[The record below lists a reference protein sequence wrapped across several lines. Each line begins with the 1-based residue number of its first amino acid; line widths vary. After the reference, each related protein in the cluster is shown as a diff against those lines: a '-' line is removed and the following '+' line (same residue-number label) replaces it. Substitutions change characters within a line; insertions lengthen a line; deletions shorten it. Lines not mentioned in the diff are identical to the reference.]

1 MGLMEPIGISYDAAH
16 EIEAKPVHGHDAT
29 ERKGRMEILKGIPV
43 SQGLV
48 IGRVYVLDADARSIG
63 RVSIRREQVDAEL
76 ERLDLALKRSREE
89 LAAVFKEAETVMGD
103 EAAKVFLFHQGMLG
117 DKTLIGPIRS
127 MIASDAVSA
136 EHAVSHVLGEWS
148 ARFSRMPDSAFRS
161 KVNDLDD
168 LQERIL
174 TQLTGERRCQLAHV
188 PAGTV
193 IVARDLTPT
202 QTASFDRSRVLAFA
216 TDLGGKTSHTAIV
229 ARALNIPA
237 VVGCQLL
244 TRHATDGTTIIV
256 DGDRGVT
263 ILDPNE
269 ETLDDYRSHMKKR
282 QRARVTLSEAARLP
296 ALTLDKVPV
305 HVVGN
310 IEFPEEIPDLLEQG
324 GEGVGL
330 YRTEFLYLT
339 SPTEPTEEDHFRAY
353 EKCVKLLA
361 GRTLVIRTV
370 DLGADKYTQER
381 TEVPERNPFLGL
393 RSIRYCLRSIPMFK
407 TQLRAILRA
416 SALGPI
422 KVMFPLITTTNELRH
437 AKLVMHDV
445 MEDLEEEGIPFDRG
459 IKIGM
464 MVEVPA
470 AALMADTFA
479 REVDFFS
486 IGTNDLIQYTLA
498 VDRTNERVAGMYN
511 PLNPA
516 VLRLIRDT
524 VRAGRRHEID
534 VSLCGEAG
542 GDLEVALLLMGMG
555 VRTLSV
561 TASAV
566 APLKRL
572 IRGVSLTQ
580 CERLARKVFSF
591 DSDVQVAAYLRD
603 RARKIV
609 PEAFDGR
616 SVDDADQAPG
626 STPG

>member
-1 MGLMEPIGISYDAAH
+1 MDQTTLRYDAGTQV
-16 EIEAKPVHGHDAT
+16 EAKPRGSGAP
-29 ERKGRMEILKGIPV
+29 ERLARMEVIKGIPV
-43 SQGLV
+43 SQGIV
-48 IGRVYVLDADARSIG
+48 IGRVFVLDADTRHIG
-63 RVSIRREQVDAEL
+63 RHHIQRDQVDREL
-76 ERLDLALKRSREE
+76 ERLEAALRRSREE
-89 LAAVFKEAETVMGD
+89 LAGVFKDAESMMGE
-103 EAAKVFLFHQGMLG
+103 EAAKVFLFHRGMLE
-117 DKTLIGPIRS
+117 DKSLIGPIRA
-127 MIASDAVSA
+127 MIMSEAVGA
-136 EHAVSHVLGEWS
+136 EHAVSHVLGEW
-148 ARFSRMPDSAFRS
+148 ADRFGRMSDLAFRS
-161 KVNDLDD
+161 KVNDLED

-174 TQLTGERRCQLAHV
+174 THLTGERRHQLAQV

-193 IVARDLTPT
+193 VVARDLTPT
-202 QTASFDRSRVLAFA
+202 QTTSFDRARVLAFA

-229 ARALNIPA
+229 ARALGIPS
-237 VVGCQLL
+237 VVGCQSL
-244 TRHATDGTTIIV
+244 TRLATDGATIIV
-256 DGDRGVT
+256 DGDRGVVV
-263 ILDPNE
+263 LDPNE
-269 ETLDDYRSHMKKR
+269 ETLDDYKAAIKKR
-282 QRARVTLSEAARLP
+282 QRARVTVSDDARLP
-296 ALTLDKVPV
+296 ALTLDKVEV
-305 HVVGN
+305 QVLGN
-310 IEFPEEIPDLLEQG
+310 IEFADEIPTLLEQG

-339 SPTEPTEEDHFRAY
+339 SPTEPTEEDHYRAY
-353 EKCVKLLA
+353 ERCVKLLA
-361 GRTLVIRTV
+361 GRPLVIRTV

-381 TEVPERNPFLGL
+381 ADVPERNPFLGL
-393 RSIRYCLRSIPMFK
+393 RSIRYCLRSLPMFK
-407 TQLRAILRA
+407 NQLRAILRA
-416 SALGPI
+416 SAHGPI

-437 AKLVMHDV
+437 AKLIIHDV
-445 MEDLEEEGIPFDRG
+445 MEDLEEAGVPFDRG
-459 IKIGM
+459 IKVGM

-524 VRAGRRHEID
+524 VRAARRHEID

-542 GDLEVALLLMGMG
+542 GDPEIALLLMGMG
-555 VRTLSV
+555 LRTLSV

-572 IRGVSLTQ
+572 IRGVSMTQ
-580 CERLARKVFSF
+580 CERLARKAFSF

-616 SVDDADQAPG
+616 SVDDADPG
-626 STPG
+626 AGTDPA

>member
-1 MGLMEPIGISYDAAH
+1 MDPKTLSYHSDSQV
-16 EIEAKPVHGHDAT
+16 EGKPAGRAGPEHT
-29 ERKGRMEILKGIPV
+29 PRMEVLKGIAV
-43 SQGLV
+43 SQGIV
-48 IGRVYVLDADARSIG
+48 IGRIFVLDADARHIG
-63 RVSIRREQVDAEL
+63 RHHIQREAVETEL
-76 ERLDLALKRSREE
+76 DRLDLALRRSRDE
-89 LAAVFKEAETVMGD
+89 LSAVFKDAETVMGED
-103 EAAKVFLFHQGMLG
+103 AAKVFLFHQGMLG
-117 DKTLIGPIRS
+117 DKSLVGPIRA
-127 MIASDAVSA
+127 MISSECVSA

-148 ARFSRMPDSAFRS
+148 ERFARMPDTAFRS
-161 KVNDLDD
+161 KVNDLED

-174 TQLTGERRCQLAHV
+174 THLTGERRCQLAQV
-188 PAGTV
+188 PSGTV
-193 IVARDLTPT
+193 VVARDLTPT
-202 QTASFDRSRVLAFA
+202 QAISFDRTRVLAFA

-229 ARALNIPA
+229 ARALGIPA
-237 VVGCQLL
+237 VVGCQTL
-244 TRHATDGTTIIV
+244 TRLAMDASSIII
-256 DGDRGVT
+256 DGDRGVV
-263 ILDPNE
+263 ILEPNE
-269 ETLDDYRSHMKKR
+269 ETLDDYRAAIKKR
-282 QRARVTLSEAARLP
+282 LRARVTVGEDARQP
-296 ALTLDKVPV
+296 AYTLDKVPIQV
-305 HVVGN
+305 LGN
-310 IEFPEEIPDLLEQG
+310 IEFPQEIPSLLDEG

-330 YRTEFLYLT
+330 YRTEFLYLA
-339 SPTEPTEEDHFRAY
+339 SATEPTEDDHFAAY
-353 EKCVKLLA
+353 ERCVKLLN
-361 GRTLVIRTV
+361 GKPLVIRTV

-437 AKLVMHDV
+437 AKLIVHDV
-445 MEDLEEEGIPFDRG
+445 MEDLEEDGIPFDRNL
-459 IKIGM
+459 KLGM

-498 VDRTNERVAGMYN
+498 VDRTNERIAGMYN

-524 VRAGRRHEID
+524 IRAARRREID

-542 GDLEVALLLMGMG
+542 GDPEIALLLIGMG
-555 VRTLSV
+555 LRTLSV
-561 TASAV
+561 SAPAI

-572 IRGVSLTQ
+572 IRGVSKTQ
-580 CERLARKVFSF
+580 CERLARKAFSF

-616 SVDDADQAPG
+616 SVDDADPG
-626 STPG
+626 SGRDPL

>member
-1 MGLMEPIGISYDAAH
+1 MDPKTLSYHSDSQV
-16 EIEAKPVHGHDAT
+16 EVKPAVPAGPEHT
-29 ERKGRMEILKGIPV
+29 PRMEVLKGIAV
-43 SQGLV
+43 SQGIV
-48 IGRVYVLDADARSIG
+48 IGRIFVLDADARHIG
-63 RVSIRREQVDAEL
+63 RHHVHRDAVDTEL
-76 ERLDLALKRSREE
+76 SRLDLALRKSREE
-89 LAAVFKEAETVMGD
+89 LATVFKDAETVMGVD
-103 EAAKVFLFHQGMLG
+103 AAKVFLFHQGMLG
-117 DKTLIGPIRS
+117 DKSLIGPIRA
-127 MIASDAVSA
+127 MISSECVSA
-136 EHAVSHVLGEWS
+136 EHAVSRVLGEWS
-148 ARFSRMPDSAFRS
+148 ERFARMPDTAFRS
-161 KVNDLDD
+161 KVNDLED

-174 TQLTGERRCQLAHV
+174 THLTGERRCQLAQV
-188 PAGTV
+188 PQGTV
-193 IVARDLTPT
+193 VIARDLTPT
-202 QTASFDRSRVLAFA
+202 QAISFDRSRVLAFA

-229 ARALNIPA
+229 ARALGIPA
-237 VVGCQLL
+237 VVGCQTL
-244 TRHATDGTTIIV
+244 TRLAMDASSIII
-256 DGDRGVT
+256 DGDRGVV
-263 ILDPNE
+263 ILEPNE
-269 ETLDDYRSHMKKR
+269 ETLDDYKAAIKKR
-282 QRARVTLSEAARLP
+282 QRARVTVGEDARLP
-296 ALTLDKVPV
+296 AYTLDKVPV
-305 HVVGN
+305 QVLGN
-310 IEFPEEIPDLLEQG
+310 IEFPQEIPSLLDEG

-330 YRTEFLYLT
+330 YRTEFLYLA
-339 SPTEPTEEDHFRAY
+339 SAKEPTEDDHFAAY
-353 EKCVKLLA
+353 ERCVTLLD
-361 GRTLVIRTV
+361 GKPLVIRTV

-437 AKLVMHDV
+437 AKLIVHDV
-445 MEDLEEEGIPFDRG
+445 MEDLEEEGIPFDRNL
-459 IKIGM
+459 KLGM

-516 VLRLIRDT
+516 VLRLVRDT
-524 VRAGRRHEID
+524 IRAARRHEID

-542 GDLEVALLLMGMG
+542 GDPEIALLLIGMG
-555 VRTLSV
+555 LRTLSV
-561 TASAV
+561 SAPAI

-580 CERLARKVFSF
+580 CERLARKAFSF

-616 SVDDADQAPG
+616 SVDDADPG
-626 STPG
+626 SG

>member
-1 MGLMEPIGISYDAAH
+1 MDQTALRYDADSLV
-16 EIEAKPVHGHDAT
+16 EGKPEPRGARP
-29 ERKGRMEILKGIPV
+29 ESAERMEILKGIPV
-43 SQGLV
+43 SQGIV
-48 IGRVYVLDADARSIG
+48 IGRVYVLDADARHIG
-63 RVSIRREQVDAEL
+63 RHSIRREQVDAEL
-76 ERLDLALKRSREE
+76 ARLDVALQRSREE
-89 LAAVFKEAETVMGD
+89 LANVFKNAEAVMGE
-103 EAAKVFLFHQGMLG
+103 EAAKVFLFHRGMLE
-117 DKTLIGPIRS
+117 DKSLVGPIRA
-127 MIASDAVSA
+127 MIASQLVSA
-136 EHAVSHVLGEWS
+136 EHAVSRVIGEWCD
-148 ARFSRMPDSAFRS
+148 RFARMPDSAFRS

-174 TQLTGERRCQLAHV
+174 THLTGERRTQLANV

-193 IVARDLTPT
+193 VVARDLTPT

-237 VVGCQLL
+237 VVGCHTL
-244 TRHATDGTTIIV
+244 TRNATDGSVVVV
-256 DGDRGVT
+256 DGDRGVVV
-263 ILDPNE
+263 LEPND
-269 ETLDDYRSHMKKR
+269 ETLDDYRSAIKKR
-282 QRARVTLSEAARLP
+282 QRARVTVGEAAKLP
-296 ALTLDKVPV
+296 AVTLDKVAIN
-305 HVVGN
+305 VVGN
-310 IEFPEEIPDLLEQG
+310 IEFPEEVPDLLEQG

-339 SPTEPTEEDHFRAY
+339 SPTEPTEEDHYRAY
-353 EKCVKLLA
+353 ERCVKLLA
-361 GRTLVIRTV
+361 GRPLVIRTV

-381 TEVPERNPFLGL
+381 SENPERNPFLGL
-393 RSIRYCLRSIPMFK
+393 RSIRYCLRSLPMFK

-437 AKLVMHDV
+437 AKLVVHDV
-445 MEDLEEEGIPFDRG
+445 MEDLEEEGIPFDRN

-516 VLRLIRDT
+516 VLRLVRDV
-524 VRAGRRHEID
+524 VRAARRHEIE
-534 VSLCGEAG
+534 VSCCGESA
-542 GDLEVALLLMGMG
+542 GDLETALLLMGMG
-555 VRTLSV
+555 LRTLSV

-616 SVDDADQAPG
+616 SADEPEQAQGHQPA
-626 STPG
+626 

>member
-1 MGLMEPIGISYDAAH
+1 MDQTTIRYDPGSEVEGKPISPARS
-16 EIEAKPVHGHDAT
+16 
-29 ERKGRMEILKGIPV
+29 ERTPRMEVLKGIPV
-43 SQGLV
+43 SQGIV
-48 IGRVYVLDADARSIG
+48 IGRAFVLDADTRHIG
-63 RVSIRREQVDAEL
+63 RHHIQRDAVDAEL
-76 ERLDLALKRSREE
+76 ERLDVALKRSREE
-89 LAAVFKEAETVMGD
+89 LAGVFKDAETVMGE
-103 EAAKVFLFHQGMLG
+103 EAAKVFLFHQGMLS
-117 DKTLIGPIRS
+117 DKSLIGPIRA
-127 MIASDAVSA
+127 MIASSAVSA

-148 ARFSRMPDSAFRS
+148 DRFAGMPDMAFRS
-161 KVNDLDD
+161 KVNDLED

-174 TQLTGERRCQLAHV
+174 THLTGERRCQLAQV
-188 PAGTV
+188 PAGT
-193 IVARDLTPT
+193 IVVAKDLTPT
-202 QTASFDRSRVLAFA
+202 QAVSFDRTRVLAFA

-229 ARALNIPA
+229 ARALGIPA
-237 VVGCQLL
+237 VVGCQTL
-244 TRHATDGTTIIV
+244 TRLATDGAMIIV
-256 DGDRGVT
+256 DGDRGVVV
-263 ILDPNE
+263 LDPNE
-269 ETLDDYRSHMKKR
+269 ETLDDYKAAIKKR
-282 QRARVTLSEAARLP
+282 LRARVTVGDDARLP
-296 ALTLDKVPV
+296 AFTLDKVAV
-305 HVVGN
+305 QVLGN
-310 IEFPEEIPDLLEQG
+310 IEFADEIPALLEQG

-339 SPTEPTEEDHFRAY
+339 SPTEPTEEDHFAAY
-353 EKCVKLLA
+353 TRCVKLLN
-361 GRTLVIRTV
+361 GKPLVIRTV

-437 AKLVMHDV
+437 AKLIVHDV

-524 VRAGRRHEID
+524 VRAARRHDID

-542 GDLEVALLLMGMG
+542 GDLEISLLLIGMG
-555 VRTLSV
+555 LRTLSV

-580 CERLARKVFSF
+580 CERLARKAFSF

-616 SVDDADQAPG
+616 SVDDAEPG
-626 STPG
+626 SGSDPT

>member
-1 MGLMEPIGISYDAAH
+1 MDQETLRYDP
-16 EIEAKPVHGHDAT
+16 ESQVEAKPTGPLGS
-29 ERKGRMEILKGIPV
+29 ERTRRMEILKGIPV
-43 SQGLV
+43 SQGIV
-48 IGRVYVLDADARSIG
+48 IGRVYVLDADTRHIG
-63 RVSIRREQVDAEL
+63 RHHIRRDAIEAEL
-76 ERLDLALKRSREE
+76 NRLDVALKQAREE
-89 LAAVFKEAETVMGD
+89 LAGVFKDAESVMGE

-117 DKTLIGPIRS
+117 DKSLIGPIRL
-127 MIASDAVSA
+127 MIDAESVSA
-136 EHAVSHVLGEWS
+136 EYAVSHVLGEWS
-148 ARFSRMPDSAFRS
+148 ERFGRMPDLAFRS
-161 KVNDLDD
+161 KVNDLED

-174 TQLTGERRCQLAHV
+174 THLTGERRCQLAQV

-193 IVARDLTPT
+193 VVARDLTPT
-202 QTASFDRSRVLAFA
+202 QATSFDRTRVLAFA

-229 ARALNIPA
+229 ARALGTPA
-237 VVGCQLL
+237 VVGCQTL
-244 TRHATDGTTIIV
+244 TRLATDGSTIII
-256 DGDRGVT
+256 DGERGVVV
-263 ILDPNE
+263 LDPNE
-269 ETLDDYRSHMKKR
+269 ETLDDYRAAIKKR
-282 QRARVTLSEAARLP
+282 QQTRVTVGDDARLP
-296 ALTLDKVPV
+296 ALTLDKV
-305 HVVGN
+305 HVQVLGN
-310 IEFPEEIPDLLEQG
+310 IEFSDEIPSLLEQG

-339 SPTEPTEEDHFRAY
+339 SSTEPTEEDHFTAY
-353 EKCVKLLA
+353 ARCVKLLN
-361 GRTLVIRTV
+361 GRPLVIRTV

-381 TEVPERNPFLGL
+381 TDVPERNPFLGL

-437 AKLVMHDV
+437 AKLVVHDV
-445 MEDLEEEGIPFDRG
+445 MEDLEEEGIPFDRNV
-459 IKIGM
+459 KIGM

-524 VRAGRRHEID
+524 VRAARRHEID

-542 GDLEVALLLMGMG
+542 GDLEIALLLIGMG
-555 VRTLSV
+555 LRTLSV
-561 TASAV
+561 TGSAV

-616 SVDDADQAPG
+616 SVDDAEPG
-626 STPG
+626 SGSDPA

>member
-1 MGLMEPIGISYDAAH
+1 MDPKTLSYHSDSQV
-16 EIEAKPVHGHDAT
+16 EGKPALRAGPEHT
-29 ERKGRMEILKGIPV
+29 PRMEVLKGIAV
-43 SQGLV
+43 SQGIV
-48 IGRVYVLDADARSIG
+48 IGRIFVLDADARHIG
-63 RVSIRREQVDAEL
+63 RHHIQRDAVDTEL
-76 ERLDLALKRSREE
+76 SRLDLALRKSREE
-89 LAAVFKEAETVMGD
+89 LASVFKDAETVMGED
-103 EAAKVFLFHQGMLG
+103 AAKVFLFHQGMLG
-117 DKTLIGPIRS
+117 DKSLIGPIRA
-127 MIASDAVSA
+127 MISSECVSA

-148 ARFSRMPDSAFRS
+148 ERFARMPDTAFRS
-161 KVNDLDD
+161 KVNDLED

-174 TQLTGERRCQLAHV
+174 THLTGERRCQLAQV
-188 PAGTV
+188 PPGTV
-193 IVARDLTPT
+193 VIARDLTPT
-202 QTASFDRSRVLAFA
+202 QAISFDRSRVLAFA

-229 ARALNIPA
+229 ARALGIPA
-237 VVGCQLL
+237 VVGCQTL
-244 TRHATDGTTIIV
+244 TRLAMDASSIII
-256 DGDRGVT
+256 DGDRGVV
-263 ILDPNE
+263 ILEPNE
-269 ETLDDYRSHMKKR
+269 ETLDDYKAAIKKR
-282 QRARVTLSEAARLP
+282 QRARVTVGEDARLP
-296 ALTLDKVPV
+296 AYTLDKAPV
-305 HVVGN
+305 QVLGN
-310 IEFPEEIPDLLEQG
+310 IEFPQEIPSLLDEG

-330 YRTEFLYLT
+330 YRTEFLYLA
-339 SPTEPTEEDHFRAY
+339 SATEPTEEDHFAAY
-353 EKCVKLLA
+353 ERCVKLLN
-361 GRTLVIRTV
+361 GKPLVIRTV

-437 AKLVMHDV
+437 AKLIVHDV
-445 MEDLEEEGIPFDRG
+445 MEDLEEEGIPFDRNL
-459 IKIGM
+459 KLGM

-524 VRAGRRHEID
+524 IRAARRHEID

-542 GDLEVALLLMGMG
+542 GDPEIALLLIGMG
-555 VRTLSV
+555 LRTLSV
-561 TASAV
+561 SAPAI

-572 IRGVSLTQ
+572 IRGVSMTQ
-580 CERLARKVFSF
+580 CERLARKAFSF

-616 SVDDADQAPG
+616 SVDDADPG
-626 STPG
+626 SGRDPV